1 MALKKTKFEDNEEA
15 IFDGAVIYTRGA
27 YWQFRMWLTKE
38 HKYARFSLK
47 TTSKST
53 ALDLAKRHYHE
64 LMANQFAGK
73 SYYSITTKA
82 GVELYLDWKKKQI
95 GNKIKEGRFGTIN
108 THLEHWLKFIG
119 KDTKLKE
126 LAITDCDDYFHER
139 TKSREKGASQTTVE
153 NEQSTINAMIKWL
166 HSRELTNITFFDF
179 PKLKTL
185 DKGKESNRRSLF
197 EDAEIL
203 AIDKT
208 LWNYIKEAEADIN
221 HSANLVKALCGYFLG
236 IAMITGL
243 RRGEQL
249 QLTWNDVYE
258 MEVEESSKRTVELIK
273 ITVRGETSKVGNTR
287 KFVVKDYGYF
297 LGLLTLQAKR
307 IDPKVKEK
315 DSRELVLNDLLFKA
329 TSGITAIT
337 PRAILFHFDKILK
350 LAKIANVKTRNIVP
364 YSFRHTFI
372 TKRVN
377 SGLAIASIAE
387 MCGTSITQIEK
398 TYYHTTEA
406 KMISNALA
414 DYEYKHGIL
423 VPIVTA

>member
-27 YWQFRMWLTKE
+27 IWQFRMWLTKE

-64 LMANQFAGK
+64 LMANQLSGK

-82 GVELYLDWKKKQI
+82 GVELYLEWKKKQI
-95 GNKIKEGRFGTIN
+95 GQKIKEGRFGTIN

-126 LAITDCDDYFHER
+126 LAITDCDDYYHER

-153 NEQSTINAMIKWL
+153 NEQSTINAMVKWL
-166 HSRELTNITFFDF
+166 HSRELTNITSFDF
-179 PKLKTL
+179 PKLKSL
-185 DKGKESNRRSLF
+185 DRGKESNRRSLF
-197 EDAEIL
+197 EDDEIL

-208 LWNYIKEAEADIN
+208 LWEYIKEAETNISQPIN
-221 HSANLVKALCGYFLG
+221 LTKALCGYFLG
-236 IAMITGL
+236 IALISGL

-249 QLTWNDVYE
+249 QLTWKDLYE
-258 MEVEESSKRTVELIK
+258 MEHKEQRTRSVDLIK

-297 LGLLTLQAKR
+297 FGLLALQAKR
-307 IDPKVKEK
+307 IDAQALEA
-315 DSRELVLNDLLFKA
+315 DWSDLVRDDLLFK
-329 TSGITAIT
+329 TSGTSAIT
-337 PRAILFHFDKILK
+337 PRAILFHFDKVLK
-350 LAKIANVKTRNIVP
+350 LAKVINVKTRNIVP

-377 SGLAIASIAE
+377 SGLAISSVAE

-414 DYEYKHGIL
+414 DYEYKDGIL

>member
-53 ALDLAKRHYHE
+53 ALDLAKRHFHE
-64 LMANQFAGK
+64 LMSNQLAGK

-82 GVELYLDWKKKQI
+82 GVELYLEWKKKQI
-95 GNKIKEGRFGTIN
+95 GNRIKEGRFGTIV

-126 LAITDCDDYFHER
+126 LAVTDGDDYNYER
-139 TKSREKGASQTTVE
+139 TKSRTGGVSQTTVE
-153 NEQSTINAMIKWL
+153 NEQSSINAMVKWL
-166 HSRELTNITFFDF
+166 HSKDLTNIREIDF
-179 PKLKTL
+179 PKLKSL
-185 DKGKESNRRSLF
+185 DRGKESNRRSLF

-203 AIDKT
+203 AIDKA
-208 LWNYIKEAEADIN
+208 LWDYIKEAEENI
-221 HSANLVKALCGYFLG
+221 SQPTNLIKALCGYFLG

-258 MEVEESSKRTVELIK
+258 MEVKESRERTVELIK

-297 LGLLTLQAKR
+297 LGLLMLQAR
-307 IDPKVKEK
+307 RVNANTKEAEA
-315 DSRELVLNDLLFKA
+315 REFVLNELLFKGS
-329 TSGITAIT
+329 TTKAIT
-337 PRAILFHFDKILK
+337 PRAILHHFEKILLK
-350 LAKIANVKTRNIVP
+350 AEVKNVKVRNIVP

-377 SGLAIASIAE
+377 SGLPIASVAE

-414 DYEYKHGIL
+414 DY
-423 VPIVTA
+423 

>member
-53 ALDLAKRHYHE
+53 ALDIAKRHYHE
-64 LMANQFAGK
+64 IMSNQLAGK

-82 GVELYLDWKKKQI
+82 GVELYLEWKKKQI
-95 GNKIKEGRFGTIN
+95 GNRIKEGRFGTIN

-126 LAITDCDDYFHER
+126 LAVTDGDDYNYER
-139 TKSREKGASQTTVE
+139 TKSRTAGVSQTTVE
-153 NEQSTINAMIKWL
+153 NEQSTINAMVKWL
-166 HSRELTNITFFDF
+166 HSKDLTNIREIEF
-179 PKLKTL
+179 PKLKSL
-185 DKGKESNRRSLF
+185 DRGKESNRRSLF

-203 AIDKT
+203 AIDKA
-208 LWNYIKEAEADIN
+208 LWDYIKEAEENISQPIN
-221 HSANLVKALCGYFLG
+221 LIKALCGYFLG

-258 MEVEESSKRTVELIK
+258 MEVIESRTRKVELIK
-273 ITVRGETSKVGNTR
+273 ITVRGETSKVLNTR

-297 LGLLTLQAKR
+297 LGLLVLQARR
-307 IDPKVKEK
+307 INDKAKEVE
-315 DSRELVLNDLLFKA
+315 SREIVINDLLFKG
-329 TSGITAIT
+329 SGTTAIT
-337 PRAILFHFDKILK
+337 PRAILHHFEKVLLK
-350 LAKIANVKTRNIVP
+350 AEIKNVKGRNIVP

-377 SGLAIASIAE
+377 SGLSIASVAE

-414 DYEYKHGIL
+414 DYEYKEGLL

>member
-53 ALDLAKRHYHE
+53 ALDQAKRHYHE
-64 LMANQFAGK
+64 LMSNQLSGK

-82 GVELYLDWKKKQI
+82 GVELYLEWKKKQI

-119 KDTKLKE
+119 KDTRLKE
-126 LAITDCDDYFHER
+126 LAITDCDDYYHER

-153 NEQSTINAMIKWL
+153 NEQSTINAMVKWL
-166 HSRELTNITFFDF
+166 HSRELTNITSFDF

-203 AIDKT
+203 AIDKV
-208 LWNYIKEAEADIN
+208 LWDYIKEAETNISQPIN
-221 HSANLVKALCGYFLG
+221 LTKALCGYFLG
-236 IAMITGL
+236 IAMISGL

-258 MEVEESSKRTVELIK
+258 MEVEESRKRTVDLIK

-297 LGLLTLQAKR
+297 FGLLALQAKR
-307 IDPKVKEK
+307 IDAQTLEANRR
-315 DSRELVLNDLLFKA
+315 SLVLDDLLFK
-329 TSGITAIT
+329 TSGTSAIT
-337 PRAILFHFDKILK
+337 PRAILFHFDKVLK
-350 LAKIANVKTRNIVP
+350 LAKVINFKTRNIVP

-377 SGLAIASIAE
+377 SGLAIASVAE

-414 DYEYKHGIL
+414 DYEYKDGIL

>member
-27 YWQFRMWLTKE
+27 YWQFRMWLAKE
-38 HKYARFSLK
+38 RKYARFSLK

-53 ALDLAKRHYHE
+53 ALDLAKRHYHA

-82 GVELYLDWKKKQI
+82 GVELYLEWKKKQI

-108 THLEHWLKFIG
+108 THLEHWLKYIG

-126 LAITDCDDYFHER
+126 LAITDGDDYYHER

-153 NEQSTINAMIKWL
+153 NEQSTINAMVKWL
-166 HSRELTNITFFDF
+166 HSRELTNIRTIDF
-179 PKLKTL
+179 PKLKTQ

-197 EDAEIL
+197 QDAEIL
-203 AIDKT
+203 DIDKV
-208 LWNYIKEAEADIN
+208 LWKYIKDAEANIN
-221 HSANLVKALCGYFLG
+221 HSTNLVKALCGYFLG

-249 QLTWNDVYE
+249 QLTWNDVFD
-258 MEVEESSKRTVELIK
+258 MEHREQRIRHIDLIH

-287 KFVVKDYGYF
+287 KFVVKDNGYF
-297 LGLLTLQAKR
+297 LNLLALQARR
-307 IDPKVKEK
+307 IDAEAKENFR
-315 DSRELVLNDLLFKA
+315 RELVLNDLLFRAVGK
-329 TSGITAIT
+329 TAIT
-337 PRAILFHFDKILK
+337 PRAILFHFDKVLK
-350 LAKIANVKTRNIVP
+350 QAKIINVKTRNIVP

-377 SGLAIASIAE
+377 SGLPIASVAE

-414 DYEYKHGIL
+414 DYEYKDGLL

>member
-64 LMANQFAGK
+64 LMANQLSGK

-82 GVELYLDWKKKQI
+82 GVELYLEWKKKQI
-95 GNKIKEGRFGTIN
+95 GQKIKEGRFGTIN

-126 LAITDCDDYFHER
+126 LAITDCDDYYHER

-153 NEQSTINAMIKWL
+153 NEQSTINAMVKWL
-166 HSRELTNITFFDF
+166 HSRELTNITSFDF

-197 EDAEIL
+197 EDDEIL
-203 AIDKT
+203 AIDKV
-208 LWNYIKEAEADIN
+208 LWDYIKEAETNISQPIN
-221 HSANLVKALCGYFLG
+221 LTKALCGYFLG

-249 QLTWNDVYE
+249 QLTWKDLYE
-258 MEVEESSKRTVELIK
+258 MEHKEQRTRSVDLIK

-297 LGLLTLQAKR
+297 FGLLALQAKR
-307 IDPKVKEK
+307 IDAQALEA
-315 DSRELVLNDLLFKA
+315 DWRGLVLDDLLFK
-329 TSGITAIT
+329 TSGTSAIT
-337 PRAILFHFDKILK
+337 PRAILFHFDKVLK
-350 LAKIANVKTRNIVP
+350 LANVINVKTRNIVP

-377 SGLAIASIAE
+377 SGLAIASVAE

-414 DYEYKHGIL
+414 DYEYKDGIL

>member
-1 MALKKTKFEDNEEA
+1 MPTKKIKFNENEITIFED
-15 IFDGAVIYTRGA
+15 AVIYKRGE
-27 YWQFRMWLTKE
+27 YWQFRIWLTKE
-38 HKYARFSLK
+38 RKYARFSLK

-64 LMANQFAGK
+64 LMANQLAGK

-82 GVELYLDWKKKQI
+82 GVELYLEWKKKQI

-108 THLEHWLKFIG
+108 THLEHWLNYIG
-119 KDTKLKE
+119 KNTKLKE
-126 LAITDCDDYFHER
+126 LAITDGDEYYYER
-139 TKSREKGASQTTVE
+139 TKSREKGASQTTIE
-153 NEQSTINAMIKWL
+153 NEQSTINAMVKWL
-166 HSRELTNITFFDF
+166 HSRELTNIRSIEF
-179 PKLKTL
+179 PKLKAM

-197 EDAEIL
+197 EDSEIL
-203 AIDKT
+203 AIDKA
-208 LWNYIKEAEADIN
+208 LVQYIKEAEE
-221 HSANLVKALCGYFLG
+221 NLSQPTNLTKALCGYFLG

-258 MEVEESSKRTVELIK
+258 MEAKESRERRLELIK

-297 LGLLTLQAKR
+297 NALLALQARKLEG
-307 IDPKVKEK
+307 KV
-315 DSRELVLNDLLFKA
+315 RESERRDLLLNELLFTANGK
-329 TSGITAIT
+329 TAIT
-337 PRAILFHFDKILK
+337 PRAILFHFEKILLRAEIK
-350 LAKIANVKTRNIVP
+350 NVKARNIVP

-377 SGLAIASIAE
+377 SGLPIASVAE

-414 DYEYKHGIL
+414 DYEYKDGIL
-423 VPIVTA
+423 VPK

>member
-27 YWQFRMWLTKE
+27 YWQFRMWLAKE
-38 HKYARFSLK
+38 RKYARFSLK

-64 LMANQFAGK
+64 LMANQIAGK

-82 GVELYLDWKKKQI
+82 GVELYLEWKKKQI

-108 THLEHWLKFIG
+108 THLEHWLKYIG

-126 LAITDCDDYFHER
+126 LAITDGDDYHHER

-153 NEQSTINAMIKWL
+153 NEQSTINAMVKWL
-166 HSRELTNITFFDF
+166 HSRELTNIRTIDF
-179 PKLKTL
+179 PKLKTQ

-197 EDAEIL
+197 EDDEIL
-203 AIDKT
+203 AIDKV
-208 LWNYIKEAEADIN
+208 LWKYIKDAEANIN
-221 HSANLVKALCGYFLG
+221 HSTNLVKALCGYFLG
-236 IAMITGL
+236 IAMIKGL

-258 MEVEESSKRTVELIK
+258 MEIEESRTRTVELIK

-297 LGLLTLQAKR
+297 SGLLLLQARR
-307 IDPKVKEK
+307 IDAKAKEING
-315 DSRELVLNDLLFKA
+315 RELVLNDLLFKA
-329 TSGITAIT
+329 VGKTAIT
-337 PRAILFHFDKILK
+337 PRVILFHFDKVLK
-350 LAKIANVKTRNIVP
+350 EAKVTNVKTRNIVP

-377 SGLAIASIAE
+377 SGLPIASIAE

-414 DYEYKHGIL
+414 DYEYKNGLL

>member
-15 IFDGAVIYTRGA
+15 IFDVAVIYTRGA
-27 YWQFRMWLTKE
+27 IWQFRMWLTKE
-38 HKYARFSLK
+38 QKYARLSLK

-53 ALDLAKRHYHE
+53 AIDLAKKNYHQI
-64 LMANQFAGK
+64 MADQLSGK
-73 SYYSITTKA
+73 SYHSITTKT
-82 GVELYLDWKKKQI
+82 GVELYLEWKKKQI

-119 KDTKLKE
+119 KDKKLKE
-126 LAITDCDDYFHER
+126 MAITDGDDYFHER
-139 TKSREKGASQTTVE
+139 TKSREKGANQTTVE
-153 NEQSTINAMIKWL
+153 NEQSTINAMVKWL
-166 HSRELTNITFFDF
+166 HSRELTNIRTIDF

-197 EDAEIL
+197 EDDEII

-208 LWNYIKEAEADIN
+208 LWEYIKEAEANIN
-221 HSANLVKALCGYFLG
+221 HSTNLTKALCGYFLG
-236 IAMITGL
+236 VAMITGL

-258 MEVEESSKRTVELIK
+258 MEHKEQRTRSIDLIK

-297 LGLLTLQAKR
+297 FGLLALQASR
-307 IDPKVKEK
+307 K
-315 DSRELVLNDLLFKA
+315 DAKALEANRRKIVLDDLLF
-329 TSGITAIT
+329 TTNGETALT
-337 PRAILFHFDKILK
+337 PRAILFHFDKVLK
-350 LAKIANVKTRNIVP
+350 QAQVINVKTRNIVP

-377 SGLAIASIAE
+377 SGLPIASVAE

-414 DYEYKHGIL
+414 DYEYKDGLL

>member
-15 IFDGAVIYTRGA
+15 IFDDAVIYTRGK

-38 HKYARFSLK
+38 YKYARFSLR

-64 LMANQFAGK
+64 IMSNQLAGK
-73 SYYSITTKA
+73 SYYSITTTK
-82 GVELYLDWKKKQI
+82 GVELYLEWKQKQI
-95 GNKIKEGRFGTIN
+95 GNRIKEGRFGTIN

-119 KDTKLKE
+119 KDKKLKE
-126 LAITDCDDYFHER
+126 LAITDGDNYFHER
-139 TKSREKGASQTTVE
+139 TKSKEKGVSQITVE

-166 HSRELTNITFFDF
+166 HSKDLTHIRQIDF
-179 PKLKTL
+179 PKLKAI
-185 DKGKESNRRSLF
+185 DRGKESNRRSLF
-197 EDAEIL
+197 EDAEIV
-203 AIDKT
+203 AIDKA
-208 LWNYIKEAEADIN
+208 LWEYIEEAEAEIN
-221 HSANLVKALCGYFLG
+221 DPSNLTKALCGYFLG

-249 QLTWNDVYE
+249 QLTWNDLYE
-258 MEVEESSKRTVELIK
+258 MEVKESMMRRIELVK
-273 ITVRGETSKVGNTR
+273 ITVRGETSKVGHTR

-297 LGLLTLQAKR
+297 FRLLALQAKR
-307 IDPKVKEK
+307 HDAKVKEIK
-315 DSRELVLNDLLFKA
+315 RREIVLDELIFRA
-329 TSGITAIT
+329 TNKTAIT
-337 PRAILFHFDKILK
+337 PRAILHHFDKVLLK
-350 LAKIANVKTRNIVP
+350 AKISNVKARKIVP

-377 SGLAIASIAE
+377 SGLPIASIAE

-414 DYEYKHGIL
+414 DYEYRDGII

>member
-64 LMANQFAGK
+64 LMSNQLAGK

-82 GVELYLDWKKKQI
+82 GVELYLEWKKKQI
-95 GNKIKEGRFGTIN
+95 GNRIKEGRFGTIV
-108 THLEHWLKFIG
+108 THLENWLKFIG

-126 LAITDCDDYFHER
+126 LAVTDGDDYNYER
-139 TKSREKGASQTTVE
+139 TKSRTGGVSQTTVE
-153 NEQSTINAMIKWL
+153 NEQSSINAMVKWL
-166 HSRELTNITFFDF
+166 HSKDLTNIREIEF
-179 PKLKTL
+179 PKLKSL
-185 DKGKESNRRSLF
+185 DRGKESNRRSLF

-203 AIDKT
+203 AIDKA
-208 LWNYIKEAEADIN
+208 LWDYIKEAEENI
-221 HSANLVKALCGYFLG
+221 SQPTNLIKALCGYFLG

-258 MEVEESSKRTVELIK
+258 MEVKESRERTVELIK

-297 LGLLTLQAKR
+297 LGLLMLQAR
-307 IDPKVKEK
+307 RVNANTKEAEAR
-315 DSRELVLNDLLFKA
+315 DFVLNELLFKGS
-329 TSGITAIT
+329 TTTAIT
-337 PRAILFHFDKILK
+337 PRAILHHFEKVLLK
-350 LAKIANVKTRNIVP
+350 AEVKNVKVRNIVP

-377 SGLAIASIAE
+377 SGLPIASVAE

-414 DYEYKHGIL
+414 DYEYKDGLL

>member
-53 ALDLAKRHYHE
+53 ALDQARRHYHE
-64 LMANQFAGK
+64 LMANQLSGK

-82 GVELYLDWKKKQI
+82 GVELYLEWKKKQI
-95 GNKIKEGRFGTIN
+95 GQKIKEGRFGTIN

-126 LAITDCDDYFHER
+126 LAITDCDDYYHER

-153 NEQSTINAMIKWL
+153 NEQSTINAMVKWL
-166 HSRELTNITFFDF
+166 HSRELTNITSFDF

-197 EDAEIL
+197 EDDEIL
-203 AIDKT
+203 AIDKV
-208 LWNYIKEAEADIN
+208 LWDYIKEAETNISQPIN
-221 HSANLVKALCGYFLG
+221 LTKALCGYFLG

-249 QLTWNDVYE
+249 QLTWKDLYE
-258 MEVEESSKRTVELIK
+258 MERKEQRTRSVDLIK

-297 LGLLTLQAKR
+297 FGLLALQAKR
-307 IDPKVKEK
+307 IDAQALEV
-315 DSRELVLNDLLFKA
+315 DWSDLVRDDLLFK
-329 TSGITAIT
+329 TSGTSAIT
-337 PRAILFHFDKILK
+337 PRAILFHFDKVLK
-350 LAKIANVKTRNIVP
+350 LAKVINVKTRNIVP

-377 SGLAIASIAE
+377 SGLAISSVAE

-414 DYEYKHGIL
+414 DYEYKDGIL

>member
-1 MALKKTKFEDNEEA
+1 MPTKKIKFNENEIAIFED
-15 IFDGAVIYTRGA
+15 AVIYKRGE
-27 YWQFRMWLTKE
+27 YWQFRIWLTKE
-38 HKYARFSLK
+38 RKYARFSLK

-64 LMANQFAGK
+64 LMANQLAGK

-82 GVELYLDWKKKQI
+82 GVELYLEWKKKQI

-108 THLEHWLKFIG
+108 THLEHWLNYIG
-119 KDTKLKE
+119 RNTKLKE
-126 LAITDCDDYFHER
+126 LAITDGDDYHYER
-139 TKSREKGASQTTVE
+139 TKSREKGVNQTTVE
-153 NEQSTINAMIKWL
+153 NEQSTINAMVKWL
-166 HSRELTNITFFDF
+166 HSRELTNIRSIEF
-179 PKLKTL
+179 PKLRGI

-197 EDAEIL
+197 EDSEIL
-203 AIDKT
+203 AIDKV
-208 LWNYIKEAEADIN
+208 LVEYIKEAEE
-221 HSANLVKALCGYFLG
+221 NLTPTNLTKALCGYFLG

-258 MEVEESSKRTVELIK
+258 MEVKESRERRVELVK

-297 LGLLTLQAKR
+297 NALLALQARKLEG
-307 IDPKVKEK
+307 KVKE
-315 DSRELVLNDLLFKA
+315 SERRDLLLNELLFTANGK
-329 TSGITAIT
+329 TAIT
-337 PRAILFHFDKILK
+337 PRAILFHFEKILLRAEIK
-350 LAKIANVKTRNIVP
+350 NVKGRNIVP

-377 SGLAIASIAE
+377 SGLSIASVAE

-414 DYEYKHGIL
+414 DYEYKDGIL
-423 VPIVTA
+423 VPK

>member
-1 MALKKTKFEDNEEA
+1 MPTKKIKFNENEIAIFED
-15 IFDGAVIYTRGA
+15 AVIYKRGE
-27 YWQFRMWLTKE
+27 YWQFRIWLTKE
-38 HKYARFSLK
+38 RKYARFSLK

-64 LMANQFAGK
+64 LMANQLAGK

-82 GVELYLDWKKKQI
+82 GVELYLEWKKKQI

-108 THLEHWLKFIG
+108 THLEHWLNYIG
-119 KDTKLKE
+119 RNTKLKE
-126 LAITDCDDYFHER
+126 LAITDGDDYHYER
-139 TKSREKGASQTTVE
+139 TKSREKGVNQTTVE

-166 HSRELTNITFFDF
+166 HSRELTNIRSIEF
-179 PKLKTL
+179 PKLKAL

-197 EDAEIL
+197 EDREIL
-203 AIDKT
+203 AIDK
-208 LWNYIKEAEADIN
+208 LLVEYIKEAEE
-221 HSANLVKALCGYFLG
+221 NLTPTNLTKALCGYFLG

-258 MEVEESSKRTVELIK
+258 MEVKESRERRIELVK

-297 LGLLTLQAKR
+297 NALLALQARKLEG
-307 IDPKVKEK
+307 KVKE
-315 DSRELVLNDLLFKA
+315 SERRELLLNELLFTANGK
-329 TSGITAIT
+329 TAIT
-337 PRAILFHFDKILK
+337 PRAILFHFEKVLLRAGIK
-350 LAKIANVKTRNIVP
+350 NVKSRNIVP

-377 SGLAIASIAE
+377 SGLSIASVAE

-414 DYEYKHGIL
+414 DYEYKDGIL
-423 VPIVTA
+423 VPK

>member
-1 MALKKTKFEDNEEA
+1 
-15 IFDGAVIYTRGA
+15 
-27 YWQFRMWLTKE
+27 
-38 HKYARFSLK
+38 
-47 TTSKST
+47 
-53 ALDLAKRHYHE
+53 
-64 LMANQFAGK
+64 MANQFAGK

-82 GVELYLDWKKKQI
+82 GVELYLEWKKKQI

-126 LAITDCDDYFHER
+126 LAITDGDDYYHER
-139 TKSREKGASQTTVE
+139 TKSREKGANQTTVE
-153 NEQSTINAMIKWL
+153 NEQSTINAMVKWL
-166 HSRELTNITFFDF
+166 HSRELTNIRTIDF

-185 DKGKESNRRSLF
+185 DKGKDSNRRSLF

-203 AIDKT
+203 AIDKV
-208 LWNYIKEAEADIN
+208 LWGYIKDAEANIN
-221 HSANLVKALCGYFLG
+221 HSTNLVKALCGYFLG

-258 MEVEESSKRTVELIK
+258 MEVEESRTRTIELIK

-297 LGLLTLQAKR
+297 LGLLMLQARR
-307 IDPKVKEK
+307 IDAKAKEVNG
-315 DSRELVLNDLLFKA
+315 RELVLNDLLFK
-329 TSGITAIT
+329 SVGITAIT
-337 PRAILFHFDKILK
+337 PRAILFHFDKVLK
-350 LAKIANVKTRNIVP
+350 EAKIINVKTRNIVP

-377 SGLAIASIAE
+377 SGLPIASVAE

-414 DYEYKHGIL
+414 DYEYKDGLL

>member
-1 MALKKTKFEDNEEA
+1 MPTKKIKFNENEEA
-15 IFDGAVIYTRGA
+15 IFEDAVIYKRGE
-27 YWQFRMWLTKE
+27 YWQFRIWLTKE
-38 HKYARFSLK
+38 RKYARFSLK

-64 LMANQFAGK
+64 LMANQLAGK

-82 GVELYLDWKKKQI
+82 GVELYLEWKKKQI

-108 THLEHWLKFIG
+108 THLEHWLNFRG
-119 KDTKLKE
+119 RNTKLKE
-126 LAITDCDDYFHER
+126 LAITDGDEYYYER
-139 TKSREKGASQTTVE
+139 TKSREKGASQTTIE

-166 HSRELTNITFFDF
+166 HSRELTNIHSIEF
-179 PKLKTL
+179 PKLKAL

-197 EDAEIL
+197 EDREIL
-203 AIDKT
+203 AIDKV
-208 LWNYIKEAEADIN
+208 LVEYIKEAEE
-221 HSANLVKALCGYFLG
+221 NLTQTNLTKALCGYFLG

-258 MEVEESSKRTVELIK
+258 MEVKESRERRIDLIK

-297 LGLLTLQAKR
+297 NSLLTLQARKLEG
-307 IDPKVKEK
+307 KVKE
-315 DSRELVLNDLLFKA
+315 SERRDLLLNELLFTANGK
-329 TSGITAIT
+329 TAIT
-337 PRAILFHFDKILK
+337 PRAILFHFEKVLLRAGIK
-350 LAKIANVKTRNIVP
+350 NVKSRNIVP

-377 SGLAIASIAE
+377 SGLPIASVAE

-414 DYEYKHGIL
+414 DYEYIDGIL
-423 VPIVTA
+423 VPK

>member
-1 MALKKTKFEDNEEA
+1 MALKKTKFEDNEEP

-53 ALDLAKRHYHE
+53 ALDQAKRHYHE
-64 LMANQFAGK
+64 LMANQLSGK
-73 SYYSITTKA
+73 SYYSITVKA
-82 GVELYLDWKKKQI
+82 GVELYLEWKKKQI
-95 GNKIKEGRFGTIN
+95 GQKIKEGRFGTIN

-126 LAITDCDDYFHER
+126 LAITDCDDYYHER

-153 NEQSTINAMIKWL
+153 NEQSTINAMVKWL
-166 HSRELTNITFFDF
+166 HSRELTNITSFDF
-179 PKLKTL
+179 PKLKSL

-197 EDAEIL
+197 EDDEIL
-203 AIDKT
+203 AIDKI
-208 LWNYIKEAEADIN
+208 LWDYIKEAETNISQPIN
-221 HSANLVKALCGYFLG
+221 LTKALCGYFLG

-249 QLTWNDVYE
+249 QLTWKDLYE
-258 MEVEESSKRTVELIK
+258 MEHKEQRTRSVDLIK

-297 LGLLTLQAKR
+297 FGLLALQAKR
-307 IDPKVKEK
+307 IDAQALEA
-315 DSRELVLNDLLFKA
+315 DWSDLVRDDLLFK
-329 TSGITAIT
+329 TSGTSAIT
-337 PRAILFHFDKILK
+337 PRAILFHFDKVLK
-350 LAKIANVKTRNIVP
+350 LAKVINVKTRNIVP

-377 SGLAIASIAE
+377 SGLAISSVAE

-414 DYEYKHGIL
+414 DYEYKDGIL

>member
-1 MALKKTKFEDNEEA
+1 MALKKTKFEENEEA

-64 LMANQFAGK
+64 LMSIQLAGK
-73 SYYSITTKA
+73 SYYSITTKK
-82 GVELYLDWKKKQI
+82 GVELYLEWKKKQI

-126 LAITDCDDYFHER
+126 LAITDCDDYHYER
-139 TKSREKGASQTTVE
+139 TKSKEKGANQTTVE
-153 NEQSTINAMIKWL
+153 NEQSTINAMVKWL
-166 HSRELTNITFFDF
+166 HSRELTNIRSFDF

-185 DKGKESNRRSLF
+185 DRGKESNRRSLF

-203 AIDKT
+203 AIDKA
-208 LWNYIKEAEADIN
+208 LWEYIQDAEANIN
-221 HSANLVKALCGYFLG
+221 HSTNLVKALCGYFLG

-258 MEVEESSKRTVELIK
+258 MEVKESRERTVELIK

-287 KFVVKDYGYF
+287 KFVVKDNGYF
-297 LGLLTLQAKR
+297 LGLLMLQAK
-307 IDPKVKEK
+307 KK
-315 DSRELVLNDLLFKA
+315 DENTREAKARELVLNDLLFTA
-329 TSGITAIT
+329 NGTTAIT
-337 PRAILFHFDKILK
+337 PRAILFHFEKVLLK
-350 LAKIANVKTRNIVP
+350 AEIKNVKVRNIVP

-377 SGLAIASIAE
+377 SGLPIASVAE

-414 DYEYKHGIL
+414 DYEYKDGLL

>member
-15 IFDGAVIYTRGA
+15 IFDDAVIYTRGK

-53 ALDLAKRHYHE
+53 ALDLAKQHYHE
-64 LMANQFAGK
+64 LMANQLAGK
-73 SYYSITTKA
+73 SYYSITTAK
-82 GVELYLDWKKKQI
+82 GVELYLEWKQKQV

-126 LAITDCDDYFHER
+126 LAITDGDDYYHER
-139 TKSREKGASQTTVE
+139 TKSKDKGASQATVE
-153 NEQSTINAMIKWL
+153 NEQTTINAMIKWL
-166 HSRELTNITFFDF
+166 HSKELVNIRQIDF
-179 PKLKTL
+179 PKLKAQDRGL
-185 DKGKESNRRSLF
+185 ESNRRSLF
-197 EDAEIL
+197 EDNEII
-203 AIDKT
+203 AIDKA
-208 LWNYIKEAEADIN
+208 LWEYINEAEENIN
-221 HSANLVKALCGYFLG
+221 DSQNLIKALCGYFIG

-249 QLTWNDVYE
+249 QLTWNDLYE
-258 MEVEESSKRTVELIK
+258 MEVKESRERRVELVK
-273 ITVRGETSKVGNTR
+273 ITVRGETSKVGHTR

-297 LGLLTLQAKR
+297 FRLLALQAKR
-307 IDPKVKEK
+307 KGETVKEA
-315 DSRELVLNDLLFKA
+315 DRRELVIDELIFRA
-329 TSGITAIT
+329 TNKTAIT
-337 PRAILFHFDKILK
+337 PRAILHHFDKILIK
-350 LAKIANVKTRNIVP
+350 AKVTNVKARNIVP

-377 SGLAIASIAE
+377 SGLPIASVAE

-414 DYEYKHGIL
+414 DYEYKDGLL

>member
-64 LMANQFAGK
+64 LMSNQLAGK

-82 GVELYLDWKKKQI
+82 GVELYLEWKKKQI
-95 GNKIKEGRFGTIN
+95 GNRIKEGRFGTIV

-126 LAITDCDDYFHER
+126 LAVTDGDDYNYER
-139 TKSREKGASQTTVE
+139 TKSRTGGVSQTTVE
-153 NEQSTINAMIKWL
+153 NEQSSINAMVKWL
-166 HSRELTNITFFDF
+166 HSKDLTNIREIEF
-179 PKLKTL
+179 PKLKSL
-185 DKGKESNRRSLF
+185 DRGKESNRRSLF

-203 AIDKT
+203 AIDKA
-208 LWNYIKEAEADIN
+208 LWDYIKEAEENI
-221 HSANLVKALCGYFLG
+221 SQPTNLIKALCGYFLG

-258 MEVEESSKRTVELIK
+258 MEVKESRERTVELIK

-297 LGLLTLQAKR
+297 LGLLMLQAR
-307 IDPKVKEK
+307 RVNANTKEVEA
-315 DSRELVLNDLLFKA
+315 REFVLNELLFKGNLCN
-329 TSGITAIT
+329 SV
-337 PRAILFHFDKILK
+337 KI
-350 LAKIANVKTRNIVP
+350 
-364 YSFRHTFI
+364 
-372 TKRVN
+372 
-377 SGLAIASIAE
+377 
-387 MCGTSITQIEK
+387 
-398 TYYHTTEA
+398 
-406 KMISNALA
+406 
-414 DYEYKHGIL
+414 KH
-423 VPIVTA
+423 

>member
-27 YWQFRMWLTKE
+27 YWQFRMWLAKE
-38 HKYARFSLK
+38 RKYARFSLK

-53 ALDLAKRHYHE
+53 ALDLAKRHYHA

-82 GVELYLDWKKKQI
+82 GVELYLEWKKKQI

-108 THLEHWLKFIG
+108 THLEHWLKYIG

-126 LAITDCDDYFHER
+126 LAITDGDDYYHER

-153 NEQSTINAMIKWL
+153 NEQSTINAMVKWL
-166 HSRELTNITFFDF
+166 HSRELTNIRTIDF
-179 PKLKTL
+179 PKLKTQ

-197 EDAEIL
+197 QDAEIL
-203 AIDKT
+203 DIDKV
-208 LWNYIKEAEADIN
+208 LWKYIKDAEANIN
-221 HSANLVKALCGYFLG
+221 HSTNLVKALCGYFLG

-249 QLTWNDVYE
+249 QLTWNDVFD
-258 MEVEESSKRTVELIK
+258 MEHREQRIRHIDLIH

-287 KFVVKDYGYF
+287 KFVVKDNGYF
-297 LGLLTLQAKR
+297 LNLLALQARR
-307 IDPKVKEK
+307 IDAEAKENFR
-315 DSRELVLNDLLFKA
+315 RELVLNDLLFRAVGK
-329 TSGITAIT
+329 TAIT
-337 PRAILFHFDKILK
+337 PRAILFHFDKVIK
-350 LAKIANVKTRNIVP
+350 QAKIINVKTRNIVP

-377 SGLAIASIAE
+377 SGLPIASVAE

-414 DYEYKHGIL
+414 DYEYKDGLL

>member
-64 LMANQFAGK
+64 LMANQLSGK

-82 GVELYLDWKKKQI
+82 GVELYLEWKKKQI
-95 GNKIKEGRFGTIN
+95 GKKIKEGRFGTIN

-126 LAITDCDDYFHER
+126 LAITDCDDYYHER

-203 AIDKT
+203 AIDQV
-208 LWNYIKEAEADIN
+208 LWYYIKEAETNISQPIN
-221 HSANLVKALCGYFLG
+221 LTKALCGYFLG

-258 MEVEESSKRTVELIK
+258 MEVEESRKRTVELIK

-297 LGLLTLQAKR
+297 LGLLMLQARR
-307 IDPKVKEK
+307 ID
-315 DSRELVLNDLLFKA
+315 A
-329 TSGITAIT
+329 T
-337 PRAILFHFDKILK
+337 
-350 LAKIANVKTRNIVP
+350 
-364 YSFRHTFI
+364 
-372 TKRVN
+372 
-377 SGLAIASIAE
+377 
-387 MCGTSITQIEK
+387 
-398 TYYHTTEA
+398 
-406 KMISNALA
+406 
-414 DYEYKHGIL
+414 
-423 VPIVTA
+423 

>member
-27 YWQFRMWLTKE
+27 YWQFRMWLAKE
-38 HKYARFSLK
+38 RKYARFSLK

-64 LMANQFAGK
+64 LMANQIAGK

-82 GVELYLDWKKKQI
+82 GVELYLEWKKKQI

-108 THLEHWLKFIG
+108 THLEHWLKYIG

-126 LAITDCDDYFHER
+126 LAITDGDDYHHER

-153 NEQSTINAMIKWL
+153 NEQSTINAMVKWL
-166 HSRELTNITFFDF
+166 HSRELTNIRTIDF
-179 PKLKTL
+179 PKLKAQ

-197 EDAEIL
+197 EDDEIL
-203 AIDKT
+203 AIDKV
-208 LWNYIKEAEADIN
+208 LWKYIKDAEANIN
-221 HSANLVKALCGYFLG
+221 HSTNLVKALCGYFLG

-249 QLTWNDVYE
+249 QLTWNDVFD
-258 MEVEESSKRTVELIK
+258 MEHREQRIRHIDLIH

-287 KFVVKDYGYF
+287 KFVVKDNGYF
-297 LGLLTLQAKR
+297 LNLLALQARR
-307 IDPKVKEK
+307 IDAEAKENFR
-315 DSRELVLNDLLFKA
+315 RELVLNDLLFRAVGK
-329 TSGITAIT
+329 TAIT
-337 PRAILFHFDKILK
+337 PRAILFHFDKVLK
-350 LAKIANVKTRNIVP
+350 QAKIINVKTRNIVP

-377 SGLAIASIAE
+377 SGLPIASVAE

-414 DYEYKHGIL
+414 DYEYKNGLL
-423 VPIVTA
+423 VPVVTA

>member
-15 IFDGAVIYTRGA
+15 IFDVAVIYTRGA

-38 HKYARFSLK
+38 QKYARLSLK

-53 ALDLAKRHYHE
+53 AIDLAKKNYHQI
-64 LMANQFAGK
+64 MADQLSGK
-73 SYYSITTKA
+73 SYYSITTKV
-82 GVELYLDWKKKQI
+82 GVELYLEWKKKQI

-119 KDTKLKE
+119 KDKKLKE
-126 LAITDCDDYFHER
+126 MAITDGDDYYHER
-139 TKSREKGASQTTVE
+139 TKSREKGVNQTTVE
-153 NEQSTINAMIKWL
+153 NEQSTINAMVKWL
-166 HSRELTNITFFDF
+166 HSRELTNIRTIDF

-185 DKGKESNRRSLF
+185 DKGKDSNRRSLF

-203 AIDKT
+203 AIDKV
-208 LWNYIKEAEADIN
+208 LWEYIKDAEANIN
-221 HSANLVKALCGYFLG
+221 HSTNLVKALCGYFLG

-258 MEVEESSKRTVELIK
+258 MEVEESRTRTIELIK

-287 KFVVKDYGYF
+287 KFVIKDYGYF
-297 LGLLTLQAKR
+297 LGLLMLQARR
-307 IDPKVKEK
+307 IDAKAKEVNG
-315 DSRELVLNDLLFKA
+315 RELVLNELLFKGVG
-329 TSGITAIT
+329 TTAIT
-337 PRAILFHFDKILK
+337 PRAILFHFDKVLK
-350 LAKIANVKTRNIVP
+350 EAKIINVKTRNIVP

-377 SGLAIASIAE
+377 SGLPIASVAE

-414 DYEYKHGIL
+414 DYEYKDGLL
-423 VPIVTA
+423 VPIVTT

>member
-1 MALKKTKFEDNEEA
+1 MPTKKIKFNENEIAIFED
-15 IFDGAVIYTRGA
+15 AVIYKRGE
-27 YWQFRMWLTKE
+27 YWQFRIWLTKE
-38 HKYARFSLK
+38 RKYARFSLK

-64 LMANQFAGK
+64 LMANQLAGK
-73 SYYSITTKA
+73 SYYSITAKA
-82 GVELYLDWKKKQI
+82 GVELYLEWKKKQI

-108 THLEHWLKFIG
+108 THLEHWLNYIG
-119 KDTKLKE
+119 RNTKLKE
-126 LAITDCDDYFHER
+126 YAITDGDEYYYER
-139 TKSREKGASQTTVE
+139 TKSREKGASQTTIE
-153 NEQSTINAMIKWL
+153 NEQSTINAMVKWL
-166 HSRELTNITFFDF
+166 HSRDLTNIRSIEF
-179 PKLKTL
+179 PKLRGI

-197 EDAEIL
+197 EDKEIL
-203 AIDKT
+203 AIDKV
-208 LWNYIKEAEADIN
+208 LIEYIKEAEEN
-221 HSANLVKALCGYFLG
+221 LSQPANLTKALCGYFLG

-258 MEVEESSKRTVELIK
+258 MEVKESRERRIDLVK

-297 LGLLTLQAKR
+297 NALLALQARKLEG
-307 IDPKVKEK
+307 KVKE
-315 DSRELVLNDLLFKA
+315 SERRDLLLNELLFTANGK
-329 TSGITAIT
+329 TAIT
-337 PRAILFHFDKILK
+337 PRAILFHFEKVLLRAGIK
-350 LAKIANVKTRNIVP
+350 NVKSRNIVP

-377 SGLAIASIAE
+377 SGLPIASVAE

-414 DYEYKHGIL
+414 DYEYKDGIL
-423 VPIVTA
+423 VPK

>member
-15 IFDGAVIYTRGA
+15 IFDDAVIYTRGK

-38 HKYARFSLK
+38 YKYARFSLK

-64 LMANQFAGK
+64 IMSNQLAGK
-73 SYYSITTKA
+73 SYYSITTAK
-82 GVELYLDWKKKQI
+82 GVEMYLEWKQKQI

-108 THLEHWLKFIG
+108 THLEHWLKYIG

-126 LAITDCDDYFHER
+126 MAITDGDDYFHER
-139 TKSREKGASQTTVE
+139 TKSKEKGASQATVE
-153 NEQSTINAMIKWL
+153 NEQSTVNAMVKWL
-166 HSRELTNITFFDF
+166 HSKDLTNIKQIDF
-179 PKLKTL
+179 PKLKAQ
-185 DKGKESNRRSLF
+185 DRGKESNRRSLF

-203 AIDKT
+203 AIDKAI
-208 LWNYIKEAEADIN
+208 WEYIKEAEENVND
-221 HSANLVKALCGYFLG
+221 STNLIKALCGYFLG

-249 QLTWNDVYE
+249 QLTWNDLYE
-258 MEVEESSKRTVELIK
+258 MEVQESIKRRIELVK
-273 ITVRGETSKVGNTR
+273 ITVRGETSKVGHTR
-287 KFVVKDYGYF
+287 KFVIKDYGYF
-297 LGLLTLQAKR
+297 FGLLNLQAKR
-307 IDPKVKEK
+307 RDAKVKEV
-315 DSRELVLNDLLFKA
+315 DSRELVIDELIFRA
-329 TSGITAIT
+329 TNKTAIT
-337 PRAILFHFDKILK
+337 PRAILHHFDKVLLK
-350 LAKIANVKTRNIVP
+350 AKVMNVKARNIVP

-377 SGLAIASIAE
+377 SGLPIASIAE

-414 DYEYKHGIL
+414 DYEYRDGIL

>member
-64 LMANQFAGK
+64 LMANQLAGK

-82 GVELYLDWKKKQI
+82 GVELYLEWKKKQI

-119 KDTKLKE
+119 KDTRLKE
-126 LAITDCDDYFHER
+126 LAITDCDDYHYER
-139 TKSREKGASQTTVE
+139 TKSKEKGVNQTTVE
-153 NEQSTINAMIKWL
+153 NEQSTINAMVKWL
-166 HSRELTNITFFDF
+166 QSRELTNIRLFEF

-185 DKGKESNRRSLF
+185 DRGKESNRRSLF

-203 AIDKT
+203 AIDKA
-208 LWNYIKEAEADIN
+208 LWDYIKEAEENISQPIN
-221 HSANLVKALCGYFLG
+221 LIKALCGYFLG

-258 MEVEESSKRTVELIK
+258 MEVEESRTRTVELIK

-297 LGLLTLQAKR
+297 LGLVVLQARR
-307 IDPKVKEK
+307 INDKAKEVE
-315 DSRELVLNDLLFKA
+315 SREIVVNDLLFKG
-329 TSGITAIT
+329 SGTTVIT
-337 PRAILFHFDKILK
+337 PRAILHHFEKVLLK
-350 LAKIANVKTRNIVP
+350 AEIKNVKGRNIVP

-377 SGLAIASIAE
+377 SGLPIASVAE

-414 DYEYKHGIL
+414 DYEYKEGLL
-423 VPIVTA
+423 VPIVTD

>member
-27 YWQFRMWLTKE
+27 YWKFRMWLTKE

-64 LMANQFAGK
+64 LMANQLAGK

-82 GVELYLDWKKKQI
+82 GVELYLEWKKKQI

-119 KDTKLKE
+119 KDTRLKE
-126 LAITDCDDYFHER
+126 LAITDCDDYHYER
-139 TKSREKGASQTTVE
+139 TKSKEKGVNQTTVE
-153 NEQSTINAMIKWL
+153 NEQSTINAMVKWL
-166 HSRELTNITFFDF
+166 HSRELTNIRLFEF

-185 DKGKESNRRSLF
+185 DRGKESNRRSLF

-203 AIDKT
+203 AIDKA
-208 LWNYIKEAEADIN
+208 LWDYIKEAEENISQPIN
-221 HSANLVKALCGYFLG
+221 LIKALCGYFLG

-258 MEVEESSKRTVELIK
+258 MEVEESRTRTVELIK

-297 LGLLTLQAKR
+297 LGLVVLQARR
-307 IDPKVKEK
+307 INDKAKEVE
-315 DSRELVLNDLLFKA
+315 SREIVVNDLLFKG
-329 TSGITAIT
+329 SGTTVIT
-337 PRAILFHFDKILK
+337 PRAILHHFEKVLLK
-350 LAKIANVKTRNIVP
+350 AEIKNVKGRNIVP

-377 SGLAIASIAE
+377 SGLPIASVAE

-414 DYEYKHGIL
+414 DYEYKEGLL
-423 VPIVTA
+423 VPIVTD